1 MQRIKAIEIAEHH
14 LTICNSCRYCEG
26 FCAVFPAMEK
36 RLSFS
41 TSDINYLANLCHN
54 CGECYY
60 ACQYA
65 PPHEFNVNI
74 PQSLA
79 AVRNNSYEIYAW
91 PRSFSKL
98 FRRNAFL
105 VNTLLVILISL
116 FLLATVSLSGNS
128 LFATMTQGNF
138 YHFIPHTVLSLLF
151 GLTMCFSL
159 FSLFMGFLSFWKNS
173 GERLNQLIKPLALW
187 DALKDVL
194 KLTYLDDN
202 GHGCTY
208 PNEYNSMARKWFHH
222 FTFYGFILCFAAT
235 AVATFYHYFWNY
247 PAPYPFFSL
256 PVLLGTL
263 GGIGLIIGP
272 IGLWYLKTKRDP
284 ATSDLT
290 STAMDVSF
298 IVLLIVISTTGLT
311 LLALRHTPLLG
322 VTFCLH
328 LGAVMTFFL
337 MLPYCK
343 FVHGLYRGAALVK
356 YALEKRQPK
365 SVRSKE

>member
-1 MQRIKAIEIAEHH
+1 MQRIELIEVAEHN
-14 LTICNSCRYCEG
+14 LSICNSCRYCEG

-41 TSDINYLANLCHN
+41 PADINYLANLCHN

-79 AVRNNSYEIYAW
+79 AVRNHSYEEYAW
-91 PRSFSKL
+91 PRGFGKL
-98 FRRNAFL
+98 FRRNAPL
-105 VNTLLVILISL
+105 VTTLLVILISL
-116 FLLATVSLSGNS
+116 FLIATASLAGSS
-128 LFATMTQGNF
+128 LFATLPQGNF
-138 YHFIPHTVLSLLF
+138 YQFIPHNVLSRLF
-151 GLTMCFSL
+151 GLVMCFSL
-159 FSLFMGFLSFWKNS
+159 FALLMGFLSFWKGS
-173 GERLNQLIKPLALW
+173 GEKLAEFAKPFALW

-194 KLTYLDDN
+194 KLTYLDDD

-208 PNEYNSMARKWFHH
+208 PTEYNSMARKWFHH
-222 FTFYGFILCFAAT
+222 FTFYGFMLCFAAT
-235 AVATFYHYFWNY
+235 SVATLYHYLWNY

-263 GGIGLIIGP
+263 GGIGLVIGP
-272 IGLWYLKTKRDP
+272 IGLWHLKTQRDP

-290 STAMDVSF
+290 STPMDVSF
-298 IVLLIVISTTGLT
+298 IALLIVVSLTGLA
-311 LLALRHTPLLG
+311 LLAFRATPLLG
-322 VTFCLH
+322 VTLCLH
-328 LGAVMTFFL
+328 LGAVMTLFL

-356 YALEKRQPK
+356 YALERRRPTI
-365 SVRSKE
+365 SVEGE